1 MTKQPK
7 NILQQGELDQFCL
20 LYSVLNAFISACPGL
35 DTEAFKKDHQDIW
48 ARMIAVTPSLQ
59 NFASRGSILQGIP
72 KSSLDVQLKQALLSQ
87 YAEILSSTMRKIKGY
102 QQIEILPVDGNLDEW
117 KDELSESSVPEGRSW
132 LCCLKPSSGVLKHP
146 IHAEHW
152 IAIVGGTKEGPAV
165 ACSYTA
171 YNLGMGYKE
180 KQVRRDDNRRFYN
193 NMIIGD
199 LNEETI
205 FKKSRYV
212 LQIS

>member
-1 MTKQPK
+1 MTKHSK

-35 DTEAFKKDHQDIW
+35 DAEAFKQDHQDIW

-72 KSSLDVQLKQALLSQ
+72 KSNLDVQLKQTLLSQ
-87 YAEILSSTMRKIKGY
+87 YAQILSSAVRKIKGY
-102 QQIEILPVDGNLDEW
+102 QQIEILPVDGNLDQW
-117 KDELSESSVPEGRSW
+117 KDELSESSAPECRSW
-132 LCCLKPSSGVLKHP
+132 LCCLQPSSGALKHP
-146 IHAEHW
+146 IEAEHW
-152 IAIVGGTKEGPAV
+152 IAIVGATKEGPAV

-171 YNLGMGYKE
+171 YTLGKDYKE
-180 KQVRRDDNRRFYN
+180 KQVGRGDNRRFYN
-193 NMIIGD
+193 NTITSD
-199 LNEETI
+199 LNDETI
-205 FKKSRYV
+205 FEKSRYV